1 MSFYP
6 AFPEPKPGPQSGSQ
20 RPAGAPNNGS
30 MGGRPPVPTGVDSS
44 PIERLAASILPIPPT
59 RTMPNVASPTANAGG
74 EMWPDATMPTQGA
87 KPQQAGGEMWPDAR
101 GSGAPAPST
110 TTPSGV
116 TINIGGAGAAPTT
129 TPATPAGS
137 PSGAA
142 PAATSSQPTSTTANP
157 DGSVPGAGAQPSARP
172 APPAPVTFTRTPRE
186 DEIALVPEGAEVIT
200 PFGTGVKKNGT
211 VERYNLTPAGQEAHK
226 RATLAARE
234 RFGRTPFDGDPAA
247 PQLPIVVGGLNYNPW
262 APPGREWSRG

>member
-6 AFPEPKPGPQSGSQ
+6 AFPEPKSGPREGSQ
-20 RPAGAPNNGS
+20 RPAGAPNNGA

-44 PIERLAASILPIPPT
+44 PIERLAASILPVPPT
-59 RTMPNVASPTANAGG
+59 RTMPNTASPTANAGG
-74 EMWPDATMPTQGA
+74 EMWPDAR
-87 KPQQAGGEMWPDAR
+87 AGGEMWPDAR
-101 GSGAPAPST
+101 QSGAPAPAPT
-110 TTPSGV
+110 TSPTPSSGV
-116 TINIGGAGAAPTT
+116 TINIGGAAAPTT

-142 PAATSSQPTSTTANP
+142 PAANSSQPDAPTTTTANP

-200 PFGTGVKKNGT
+200 PLGTGVKKNGT